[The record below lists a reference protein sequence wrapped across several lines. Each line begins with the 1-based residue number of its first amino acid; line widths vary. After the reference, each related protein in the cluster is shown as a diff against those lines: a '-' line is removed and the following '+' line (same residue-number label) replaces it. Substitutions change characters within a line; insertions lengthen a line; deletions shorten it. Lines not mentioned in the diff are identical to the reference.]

1 MVSLQHNLKPSEV
14 WWENRWAMPINVLV
28 TAVGGGM
35 LAFAMREL
43 QLAGLVVFFLP
54 VLPSAYASRL
64 YVNRSREQMAKLE
77 ELVALRTQA
86 LADSNRALEELHKQK
101 DAFLAVLTHDMRSPL
116 TSIHGYASILRDY
129 PDLTSDQ
136 RQNMANI

>member
-1 MVSLQHNLKPSEV
+1 ENLLTAVAPWILAAIVADQTNLWLIIGMVSLQHNLKPSEV

-54 VLPSAYASRL
+54 VLLSAYAFRL
-64 YVNRSREQMAKLE
+64 YINRTREQMAKLE

-86 LADSNRALEELHKQK
+86 LADSNRAL
-101 DAFLAVLTHDMRSPL
+101 
-116 TSIHGYASILRDY
+116 
-129 PDLTSDQ
+129 
-136 RQNMANI
+136 